1 MQTSQE
7 KPQSPWKLV
16 LIGLLALACGFLT
29 MNFHHILRTTHIHL
43 SLAQHHKTTA
53 FCAFAG
59 CKLGVDGSAI
69 PESLPAEKSAEERLA
84 EEKLANTT
92 NALVTRICGSPAVDG
107 YAHVVP
113 KCLEDS
119 PTAKW
124 WAEYYASGGKQADLV
139 VHIEKQADYDGLAV
153 YWGINNK
160 KASVEECAEHCKKHM
175 PNTVDGPFKALPC
188 NAFAFCPD
196 DVCFEPDAH
205 HHTKGDCWL
214 KFTEGPA
221 SPEVNMRGVLP
232 DSYRRRHPQAPAAV
246 QWQSGV
252 LLPPGV
258 TLTNGTWGPRWSW

>member
-1 MQTSQE
+1 
-7 KPQSPWKLV
+7 
-16 LIGLLALACGFLT
+16 
-29 MNFHHILRTTHIHL
+29 MNFHHILQTTHIHL
-43 SLAQHHKTTA
+43 SLAQHHKAHA

-59 CKLGVDGSAI
+59 CKVEDTA
-69 PESLPAEKSAEERLA
+69 AAAAQKLA
-84 EEKLANTT
+84 DEKLANTT
-92 NALVTRICGSPAVDG
+92 SAMMARVCGSPAIDG
-107 YAHVVP
+107 YSHVVP

-124 WAEYYASGGKQADLV
+124 WEDYYAAGGKQSDLV
-139 VHIEKQADYDGLAV
+139 VHIEKASDYDGLAV

-160 KASVEECAEHCKKHM
+160 KATVEECAEHCKNHM
-175 PNTVDGPFKALPC
+175 PNVVDGPFKKLPC

-196 DVCFEPDAH
+196 EVCFEPDAH

-221 SPEVNMRGVLP
+221 NPEVNMRGDLP
-232 DSYRRRHPQAPAAV
+232 QSYRSRHPTAPNRV

-258 TLTNGTWGPRWSW
+258 KLTNGTWGPRWTW